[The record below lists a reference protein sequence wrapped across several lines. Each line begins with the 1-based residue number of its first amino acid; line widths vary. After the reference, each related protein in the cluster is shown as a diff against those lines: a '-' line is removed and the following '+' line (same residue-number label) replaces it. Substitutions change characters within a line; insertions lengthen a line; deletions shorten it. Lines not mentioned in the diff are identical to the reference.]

1 MLRDLPW
8 EDSLD
13 LEAGALPELLGPA
26 LAPSTAQ
33 STLQVLV
40 LALEGLLAHGTLLID
55 TPELEEFGA
64 EGLGFLLRGVQH
76 RLRLLMPLSPVVQA
90 FVKVLLLL
98 VHHGC
103 HRVGLSKVQQGIP
116 KLQLQSVPG
125 PLQGGIC
132 GIGHPHGFSSL
143 LQLNCQ
149 LLLEK
154 GRHKQRVKPQPS
166 ESSSTLSLVKDSAWV
181 QTRVVPEIG

>member
-76 RLRLLMPLSPVVQA
+76 RLRLLMPLSPRSSKHLSKCCCFWPIMAATERAFPRSDRASPSSSCSRCLALSREA
-90 FVKVLLLL
+90 FVALATPMASAASCNLTASFFL
-98 VHHGC
+98 
-103 HRVGLSKVQQGIP
+103 RRADT
-116 KLQLQSVPG
+116 
-125 PLQGGIC
+125 
-132 GIGHPHGFSSL
+132 
-143 LQLNCQ
+143 N
-149 LLLEK
+149 
-154 GRHKQRVKPQPS
+154 S
-166 ESSSTLSLVKDSAWV
+166 E
-181 QTRVVPEIG
+181 